1 MKVVDR
7 DTAAQTKH
15 PCFVFAHSYILVR
28 VLLDVEGK
36 PKKYHNMFKG
46 PSPHP
51 SHPPLIF
58 FVPYIWVLLKPPAL
72 SGCPL
77 AAYVSAT
84 AASSANVSSG
94 NKQPS
99 QRPSAT
105 PHLRQHHGRLSIQR
119 TSNPEHLLY
128 YMMKQLCR
136 LTIRKLIIYLFT
148 FSSAC
153 YKPALFQQLKMM

>member
-72 SGCPL
+72 SGWPL
-77 AAYVSAT
+77 ALVSA
-84 AASSANVSSG
+84 AASSSGSVPSG
-94 NKQPS
+94 NILMPHNV
-99 QRPSAT
+99 RPPPPPQKFCKVLPQIKRKAGD
-105 PHLRQHHGRLSIQR
+105 PQFENPNVQMESIQSKR
-119 TSNPEHLLY
+119 CS
-128 YMMKQLCR
+128 R
-136 LTIRKLIIYLFT
+136 
-148 FSSAC
+148 SV
-153 YKPALFQQLKMM
+153 

>member
-84 AASSANVSSG
+84 AASSANVPSG
-94 NKQPS
+94 NIT
-99 QRPSAT
+99 RL
-105 PHLRQHHGRLSIQR
+105 HNVRQHARLSIQR

-136 LTIRKLIIYLFT
+136 LTIRKFIIYLFT

>member
-15 PCFVFAHSYILVR
+15 PCFAFAHSYILVR

-46 PSPHP
+46 PPPHP

-72 SGCPL
+72 SGCIL
-77 AAYVSAT
+77 AAYVSVT
-84 AASSANVSSG
+84 VSSSESVPSG
-94 NKQPS
+94 NIKPS
-99 QRPSAT
+99 HNVRAT
-105 PHLRQHHGRLSIQR
+105 KSMKVHSETMKISNKYVSSIKNKR
-119 TSNPEHLLY
+119 
-128 YMMKQLCR
+128 
-136 LTIRKLIIYLFT
+136 
-148 FSSAC
+148 ADV
-153 YKPALFQQLKMM
+153 

>member
-72 SGCPL
+72 SGCIL
-77 AAYVSAT
+77 AAYVSVT
-84 AASSANVSSG
+84 VSSSESVSSG
-94 NKQPS
+94 NIKPSHNVRATKSMKVHSETMKISNKYVSSIKNKQ
-99 QRPSAT
+99 ADV
-105 PHLRQHHGRLSIQR
+105 
-119 TSNPEHLLY
+119 
-128 YMMKQLCR
+128 
-136 LTIRKLIIYLFT
+136 
-148 FSSAC
+148 
-153 YKPALFQQLKMM
+153 